1 MIGMILK
8 SVGIGFGG
16 AGLVALGLIA
26 SQHPNGGGA
35 GKTLDFSGVQ
45 TGALLS
51 DPQDVIMRDGYALQ
65 VRHIPANTGP
75 LVVMV
80 HGSSWNG
87 LQFDGLARSLQA
99 EILIPDLRGHG
110 AKPGRRGDVDHIGQL
125 EEDLA
130 DLISAKTKEGQKVVL
145 LGHSSGGGLVVRMAG
160 GAYANQID
168 AAVLLAPFLKYNAP
182 TTRVQVGG
190 WARALTRRIIGLS
203 MLNGVGIRALNHL
216 KVIEFNMPKSVL
228 DGPYGDLATL
238 SYSYRLN
245 TSYAPRMDYMSD
257 IAALPSFLLIAGAE
271 DEAFAA
277 DQYEPLMSVATN
289 QGAYRIVPDTN
300 HLGVVDAPATAA
312 AISEFLNDL

>member
-1 MIGMILK
+1 MVLK
-8 SVGIGFGG
+8 SVAIGFGG

-26 SQHPNGGGA
+26 SQAPNGGGA
-35 GKTLDFSGVQ
+35 GETLDFSGIQ
-45 TGALLS
+45 AGALLP
-51 DPQDVIMRDGYALQ
+51 DPQDVIMRDGYALK
-65 VRHIPANTGP
+65 VRHIPSETGP

-87 LQFDGLARSLQA
+87 LQFARLARSLQA
-99 EILIPDLRGHG
+99 DILIPDLRGHG
-110 AKPGRRGDVDHIGQL
+110 SKPGRRGDVDHIGQL

-130 DLISAKTKEGQKVVL
+130 DLISSKAKEEQKVVL

-160 GAYANQID
+160 GAYGTHID

-203 MLNGVGIRALNHL
+203 MLNMVGIRALNHL
-216 KVIEFNMPKSVL
+216 KVIEFNTPQAVL

-245 TSYAPRMDYMSD
+245 TSYAPRMDYTSD
-257 IAALPSFLLIAGAE
+257 IAALPPFLLIVGAE
-271 DEAFAA
+271 DEAFVA
-277 DQYEPLMSVATN
+277 DQYEPVMSEVTN
-289 QGAYRIVPDTN
+289 KGRYLRVPDTN
-300 HLGVVDAPATAA
+300 HLGVVDASATAA

>member
-1 MIGMILK
+1 MILK
-8 SVGIGFGG
+8 SVAIGFGG

-26 SQHPNGGGA
+26 SQAPNGGGA
-35 GKTLDFSGVQ
+35 GETLDFSGIQ
-45 TGALLS
+45 TGAS
-51 DPQDVIMRDGYALQ
+51 FPDPQDVIMRDGYALQ
-65 VRHIPANTGP
+65 VRHIPSETGP

-87 LQFDGLARSLQA
+87 LQFAGLAQSLQA
-99 EILIPDLRGHG
+99 DILIPDLRGHG
-110 AKPGRRGDVDHIGQL
+110 AKPGRRGDVDHIGQF

-130 DLISAKTKEGQKVVL
+130 DLIASKAKEGQKVVL

-216 KVIEFNMPKSVL
+216 KVIEFNMPQTVL
-228 DGPYGDLATL
+228 DGPYGELATL

-245 TSYAPRMDYMSD
+245 TSYAPRTDYTSD
-257 IAALPSFLLIAGAE
+257 IAALPPFLLIVGAE
-271 DEAFAA
+271 DEAFVS
-277 DQYEPLMSVATN
+277 DQYEPVMSEVTN
-289 QGAYRIVPDTN
+289 KGRYLRVPDTN
-300 HLGVVDAPATAA
+300 HLGVVDASATAVTL
-312 AISEFLNDL
+312 SEFLNDL